1 MKEFGPTAQE
11 TQPGAVLTRQ
21 LRRQWAVVEVGA
33 TVVGVFVVATFL
45 RAFHDVGVSEHSDE
59 AALGLY
65 LAIGLRAMWVWR
77 ERQRRAVWRWL
88 REERAPDGREQA
100 LALREPLR
108 EAATQ
113 AAFWGAA
120 AMLFA
125 GLMLSVSVQHAV
137 ELALAIVLGGVTTCA
152 LSYLLVERLL
162 RPVTARALGS
172 SRPSSR

>member
-1 MKEFGPTAQE
+1 
-11 TQPGAVLTRQ
+11 V
-21 LRRQWAVVEVGA
+21 
-33 TVVGVFVVATFL
+33 
-45 RAFHDVGVSEHSDE
+45 
-59 AALGLY
+59 
-65 LAIGLRAMWVWR
+65 
-77 ERQRRAVWRWL
+77 L
-88 REERAPDGREQA
+88 REERAPDGRELA

-162 RPVTARALGS
+162 RPVTARAIGIEPPEQPVGPGVRERLIMAWALASGSRCWGS
-172 SRPSSR
+172 SCSRSGP